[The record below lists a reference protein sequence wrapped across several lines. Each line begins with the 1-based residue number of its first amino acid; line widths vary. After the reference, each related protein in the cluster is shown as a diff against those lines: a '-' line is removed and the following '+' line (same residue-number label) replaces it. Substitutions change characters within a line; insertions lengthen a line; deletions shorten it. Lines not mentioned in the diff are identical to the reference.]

1 MSNGDNGYRSNNQGY
16 QNQNRGFQQYD
27 QQYGSKRDQSKN
39 GESLR
44 PVNFDNAAAFRKDFY
59 NPSDIARARSIE
71 EVKGLNAKYEISL
84 VGRDSNKYPPIA
96 YFSEAGFPDYIMNE
110 ITRQGFTAPT
120 GIQVGSEQMCT
131 INNTNCNY
139 CSFQGRWIANSH
151 VGKKFGW
158 NCKDWFW
165 KNAGIHHSGFNSF
178 EASTACAIW

>member
-139 CSFQGRWIANSH
+139 FSFQGRWIANCH